1 MHYTDQLPTD
11 PLTFTCY
18 MAEDG
23 LANYTLYEDDGATL
37 AYLNRNFAQTSIACR
52 VTGGLAIVEIEEQ
65 FDAYRPQREWYE
77 VVVRAFGRELKQRVQ
92 AGRGGVV
99 VRLGS

>member
-1 MHYTDQLPTD
+1 
-11 PLTFTCY
+11 

-23 LANYTLYEDDGATL
+23 LANYTLYEDDGATF

-77 VVVRAFGRELKQRVQ
+77 VVVLAGGRELRQRVQ
-92 AGRGGVV
+92 AGQGKIIVH
-99 VRLGS
+99 LGS